1 MDFVFGFAACGG
13 PIRGGV
19 LLAWVGYS
27 ERVRR
32 PGFNRWHLAAIIS
45 AALGVAALFVLQEM
59 GAAIRATGG

>member
-1 MDFVFGFAACGG
+1 MDVVFGFAACGG
-13 PIRGGV
+13 PIWVAV

-32 PGFNRWHLAAIIS
+32 PGFNRWYLAALVS
-45 AALGVAALFVLQEM
+45 AALGIGALYLVQKM